1 MIERLLERAGYD
13 VISAE
18 SGQQAISLLLSQAV
32 DGVLLEYDL
41 PDGDG
46 FSVRHQIK
54 RLQPDIP
61 VLLFAGV
68 GRQTPM
74 LIRFF
79 DAYLRNPGYSEPF
92 ADLPDA

>member
-1 MIERLLERAGYD
+1 
-13 VISAE
+13 
-18 SGQQAISLLLSQAV
+18 
-32 DGVLLEYDL
+32 L

-92 ADLPDA
+92 ADMPDA